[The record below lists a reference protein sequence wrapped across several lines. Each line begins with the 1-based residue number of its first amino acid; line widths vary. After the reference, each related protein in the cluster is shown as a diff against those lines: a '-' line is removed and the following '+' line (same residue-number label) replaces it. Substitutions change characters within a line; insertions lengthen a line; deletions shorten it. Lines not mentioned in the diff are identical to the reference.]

1 MQRSGF
7 IKDDLKEYIKIQWQ
21 KIEATRQR
29 LASQNPEKT
38 EELPSKSENLT
49 DGRTEAS
56 TSVESFSVAQAK
68 KMPMLPEFQPRSI
81 PSFRNDVSP
90 YLAMNLLKEIEAR
103 VSGWQEEL
111 QEILQQIQDI
121 YLEGPIIEGWL
132 ESDSQKKPGEGEGN
146 RGRMFNNPF
155 QNPEPTVGYRLVGR
169 DRNGNL
175 WVRPCPPAE
184 LPSVIVA
191 LARYQKLLHL
201 LERKE
206 QLETYLTQLAES
218 LVVLQGHIQM
228 L

>member
-38 EELPSKSENLT
+38 EELPLKSENLT
-49 DGRTEAS
+49 DDSTEAS
-56 TSVESFSVAQAK
+56 TEVESFSVAQAK

-81 PSFRNDVSP
+81 PSFSNGVSP
-90 YLAMNLLKEIEAR
+90 YLAMNLLKEMEAR

-132 ESDSQKKPGEGEGN
+132 ESDSQN
-146 RGRMFNNPF
+146 RGRIFNYPS

-169 DRNGNL
+169 DKNGNL
-175 WVRPCPPAE
+175 WVRPCPPGE

-218 LVVLQGHIQM
+218 LVVLQGHIQT